1 MLEALRAY
9 ASEPCIWQCLLAA
22 VAAQTFAATPEKE
35 LTPVDLT
42 ARLTDNQA
50 DELLLLSR
58 PFASHLCLCYAAATS
73 VIVFCKG
80 QSGAVIILC
89 RQANVAGRA

>member
-1 MLEALRAY
+1 MLEALGAY

-22 VAAQTFAATPEKE
+22 VAAWTFAATPGKK

-42 ARLTDNQA
+42 ARLTDQA
-50 DELLLLSR
+50 DEFLLLSR

-80 QSGAVIILC
+80 QNGAVIILC
-89 RQANVAGRA
+89 RQAAVAGPA